1 MKHDI
6 QYSIGTL
13 AELGGVSRRTVRYYV
28 QQGLISTPQ
37 GLGRGAYYGP
47 EHLEQLLRIKTMQE
61 QGLTL
66 DAIRQALAVGTS
78 PVPRA
83 SAASP
88 VSRSHWSRLVLMPGV
103 ELHVSSQYRLPP
115 PGKLAELADW
125 CQRTFGVEKEEEDG

>member
-1 MKHDI
+1 
-6 QYSIGTL
+6 
-13 AELGGVSRRTVRYYV
+13 VRYYV
-28 QQGLISTPQ
+28 QQGLLATPQ
-37 GLGRGAYYGP
+37 GLGRGASYGP
-47 EHLEQLLRIKTMQE
+47 EHLEQLLRVKTRQE

-66 DAIRQALAVGTS
+66 DAIRQALAGDMS

-115 PGKLAELADW
+115 PGKLAELAGW
-125 CQRTFGVEKEEEDG
+125 CRRTVGADREEDDG

>member
-1 MKHDI
+1 MKFDTR
-6 QYSIGTL
+6 YSIGTL

-28 QQGLISTPQ
+28 QQGLLATPQ
-37 GLGRGAYYGP
+37 GLGRGAFYGP

-66 DAIRQALAVGTS
+66 EAIRQALAVGTS
-78 PVPRA
+78 PEPRA

-88 VSRSHWSRLVLMPGV
+88 GSRSHWSRLELLPGV

-115 PGKLAELADW
+115 PGKLAELATW
-125 CQRTFGVEKEEEDG
+125 CQRTFGAAQEDDDG